1 VKDPAAERF
10 RTSVKLRVL
19 GSDRTCAKTI
29 EDVAAIFRRVVR
41 DFIMS
46 LPCAVHEYRIED
58 DCDDLEWQSA
68 PTLHEHD

>member
-10 RTSVKLRVL
+10 RTSVKLRAL
-19 GSDRTCAKTI
+19 HDRTCAK
-29 EDVAAIFRRVVR
+29 DDRRCSSHLPEVVR

-68 PTLHEHD
+68 PTLH